1 LKLKYTFFFAES
13 ALYSY
18 FVNLLKPFETNHY
31 QFYTDMKKNF
41 YRLLSFAVLATI
53 IISCGGETNPLIKEA
68 KDGIKAKNYD
78 AALASLDQALVEDSS
93 NANAY
98 YYKGVVYSE
107 MAQNNPQVQNRKDS
121 YSKMRENLLVA
132 MNMFE
137 VQNVKSVEAI
147 ESQLLIDRMWG
158 TEHNMGVAY
167 AVGDTTVPQVNAPLE
182 VAVSHF
188 ENAVIINPDSIISI
202 DVLAE
207 VHRMSGDYASAAV
220 AMEKVIEKKSL
231 PDAIDYDRLASYY
244 LQLGDYSKAENVLI
258 EGTEVYPD
266 SVSLVQKLADTYT
279 NQNKNDEAIQ
289 VLRKLIDTDP
299 SNPLYHL
306 VLSTQIYN
314 IADEINQ
321 EISQNYDSLITLNR
335 DARRLSGARKTAA
348 ENTIKSLFEETQNL
362 ENEADVLIA
371 QAIEELKISLQYD
384 PQNQNAYY
392 TLGVVN
398 QNKAASLFEKRNAT
412 EDNNLAAE
420 INEQANEYLREAMT
434 NYEKAVEIDSDNQNY
449 WRSLFQVYTTLGMM
463 DKAEA
468 AMEKAGM

>member
-1 LKLKYTFFFAES
+1 
-13 ALYSY
+13 
-18 FVNLLKPFETNHY
+18 
-31 QFYTDMKKNF
+31 
-41 YRLLSFAVLATI
+41 
-53 IISCGGETNPLIKEA
+53 
-68 KDGIKAKNYD
+68 
-78 AALASLDQALVEDSS
+78 
-93 NANAY
+93 
-98 YYKGVVYSE
+98 
-107 MAQNNPQVQNRKDS
+107 
-121 YSKMRENLLVA
+121 

-167 AVGDTTVPQVNAPLE
+167 AVGDTTVPKVNAPLE

-207 VHRMSGDYASAAV
+207 VHRMRGDYGSAAV
-220 AMEKVIEKKSL
+220 AMEKVIEKKSK
-231 PDAIDYDRLASYY
+231 PAAIDYDRLASYY
-244 LQLGDYSKAENVLI
+244 LQEGDYPKAEKVLI
-258 EGTEVYPD
+258 DGTEVYPD

-279 NQNKNDEAIQ
+279 NQDKNDEAIQ

-314 IADEINQ
+314 IADAINE

-335 DARRLSGARKTAA
+335 EARRLSGARKTAA
-348 ENTIKSLFEETQNL
+348 ENTIKSLVEETQNL

-420 INEQANEYLREAMT
+420 INEEANEYLREAMT
-434 NYEKAVEIDSDNQNY
+434 NYEKAVEIDPDNQNY

>member
-1 LKLKYTFFFAES
+1 
-13 ALYSY
+13 
-18 FVNLLKPFETNHY
+18 
-31 QFYTDMKKNF
+31 MKKNF
-41 YRLLSFAVLATI
+41 YKLLSFAVLATI

-78 AALASLDQALVEDSS
+78 AALASLDQALVEDSA

-121 YSKMRENLLVA
+121 YTKMRENLLVA

-137 VQNVKSVEAI
+137 TQNIKSVESV

-167 AVGDTTVPQVNAPLE
+167 AVGDTTVPKVDAPLE
-182 VAVSHF
+182 VSVSHF
-188 ENAVIINPDSIISI
+188 ENAIIINPDSIISI

-207 VHRMSGDYASAAV
+207 VHRMRGDYGSAAE
-220 AMEKVIEKKSL
+220 AMEKVVEKKDKAAAL
-231 PDAIDYDRLASYY
+231 DYDRLASYY
-244 LQLGDYSKAENVLI
+244 LQEGEYSKAETVLI
-258 EGTEVYPD
+258 EGTDTYPD

-279 NQNKNDEAIQ
+279 NQDKNDEAIK
-289 VLRKLIDTDP
+289 VLEKLISTDP

-314 IADEINQ
+314 IANDINQ
-321 EISQNYDSLITLNR
+321 QISANYDSLITLNR
-335 DARRLSGARKTAA
+335 EVRGLNGTRKA
-348 ENTIKSLFEETQNL
+348 EAEKNINSLVDETQKL
-362 ENEADVLIA
+362 EDEADVLIA
-371 QAIEELKISLQYD
+371 QAIEELELSLQYD
-384 PQNQNAYY
+384 PNNQNAYY

-412 EDNNLAAE
+412 EDNDLAAE
-420 INEQANEYLREAMT
+420 INEEANEYLRTAMGH
-434 NYEKAVEIDSDNQNY
+434 YEKAVEIDPENQNY

>member
-1 LKLKYTFFFAES
+1 
-13 ALYSY
+13 
-18 FVNLLKPFETNHY
+18 
-31 QFYTDMKKNF
+31 MKKNF

-207 VHRMSGDYASAAV
+207 VHRMRGDYASAAV
-220 AMEKVIEKKSL
+220 AMEKVIEKKSQ

-244 LQLGDYSKAENVLI
+244 LQVGDYSKAENVLI

-434 NYEKAVEIDSDNQNY
+434 NYEKAVEIDPDNQNY